1 MKAIFILLL
10 SISLILTQKENKIP
24 EKQEKKKSEEE
35 TSTLKNI
42 NLNST
47 NHTSSK
53 RAPRRNSPLN
63 MTVDEMDRILLC
75 TIIVQDIIK
84 KKNQNM
90 QEVSK
95 KLNLSN
101 INMLIEKVGTD
112 TFEKCTKTMDMETVN
127 RYFKNLT
134 LIKEY
139 EWEKSFDKYL
149 NIDFD
154 KYHNESDLTFTKEQ
168 QLLMNKF
175 KKVNTIFNL
184 KRREKYENENRK
196 IKIANLDFES
206 IPLSFKLGIFLV
218 ILFLIFGG
226 IFYFLK
232 TLDKKPKDKKKKDKE
247 KKKKIN

>member
-10 SISLILTQKENKIP
+10 SISLILTQKENKIS

>member
-10 SISLILTQKENKIP
+10 SISLILTKNENKIF
-24 EKQEKKKSEEE
+24 ENQEKKKSEEE
-35 TSTLKNI
+35 TSTLKDT

>member
-1 MKAIFILLL
+1 MKAFFIFVL
-10 SISLILTQKENKIP
+10 SFSLIITQNPNKIH
-24 EKQEKKKSEEE
+24 EKLEKKKSEEE
-35 TSTLKNI
+35 ISTLKDT
-42 NLNST
+42 NLNSI
-47 NHTSSK
+47 NHTLYK
-53 RAPRRNSPLN
+53 RVNRRNSPLN
-63 MTVDEMDRILLC
+63 MTVDDMDRILLC
-75 TIIVQDIIK
+75 TSVVKDIIK
-84 KKNQNM
+84 QKNKNI
-90 QEVSK
+90 QEVHK

-101 INMLIEKVGTD
+101 INMLIEKVGTNI
-112 TFEKCTKTMDMETVN
+112 FEKCTKTMDMKTVN
-127 RYFKNLT
+127 KYFKNMS

-154 KYHNESDLTFTKEQ
+154 KFHNESDLAFTKEQ

-196 IKIANLDFES
+196 IKIANVDFES

-218 ILFLIFGG
+218 ILVLFFGG

-232 TLDKKPKDKKKKDKE
+232 TLEKKPKDKKKKERKE
-247 KKKKIN
+247 KKN

>member
-10 SISLILTQKENKIP
+10 SISLILTQNTNKIH

-35 TSTLKNI
+35 TSTLKDA

-47 NHTSSK
+47 NLTSSK
-53 RAPRRNSPLN
+53 RTPRRKSPLN

-75 TIIVQDIIK
+75 TTIVQDIIK
-84 KKNQNM
+84 QKNKNM
-90 QEVSK
+90 QEVNK

-112 TFEKCTKTMDMETVN
+112 TFEKCTKTMDMKTVN
-127 RYFKNLT
+127 KYFKNLT
-134 LIKEY
+134 LIKGY

-154 KYHNESDLTFTKEQ
+154 KYHNESDLAFTKEQ

-175 KKVNTIFNL
+175 SKVNSIFNL

-196 IKIANLDFES
+196 IKIANVDFES

-218 ILFLIFGG
+218 ILVLFFGG

-232 TLDKKPKDKKKKDKE
+232 TLEKKPKDKKKKERKE
-247 KKKKIN
+247 KKN